1 MAVKSSGSSSKNKSN
16 TMNKATLTLVSCA
29 MVFTLSAY
37 GNKTNKS
44 TTAVKNEEKVEVKA
58 KEKPADMNLEDGL
71 YAKITTNKGEIVLQL
86 EYEKAPVT
94 VANFVGLAEGGIEN
108 DHKPIGTPYYDGI
121 IFHRVIS
128 KANGDAQD
136 FMVQTGDPLG
146 KGIGGPGYKFQD
158 EFNPD
163 LKHDR
168 PGILSM
174 ANSGPYTNGS
184 QIFITIVPT
193 PWLDGKHSI
202 FGHVVSGQDIV
213 NTTLGGDVMKTVEI
227 IRVGKA
233 AESFDAVAVFK
244 EKAVLK

>member
-1 MAVKSSGSSSKNKSN
+1 
-16 TMNKATLTLVSCA
+16 
-29 MVFTLSAY
+29 
-37 GNKTNKS
+37 
-44 TTAVKNEEKVEVKA
+44 
-58 KEKPADMNLEDGL
+58 
-71 YAKITTNKGEIVLQL
+71 
-86 EYEKAPVT
+86 
-94 VANFVGLAEGGIEN
+94 
-108 DHKPIGTPYYDGI
+108 
-121 IFHRVIS
+121 
-128 KANGDAQD
+128 
-136 FMVQTGDPLG
+136 
-146 KGIGGPGYKFQD
+146 
-158 EFNPD
+158 
-163 LKHDR
+163 
-168 PGILSM
+168 M